1 MVPGALS
8 PALLAAAAEGG
19 GGGLA
24 DVNLG
29 LTIWT
34 IVLFALFAGVLA
46 RFGWAPLMKVI
57 EEREKTIRDALDGAQ
72 LANTEAQAL
81 LAQHKEALAQ
91 ARREREELIKQA
103 MAEAQQLRTDLMA
116 QARAD
121 AEHLMQ
127 KAKEQIEREKRAALQ
142 ELRAQIADL
151 AVEAA
156 KKIVVSSLT
165 PDAQRKLVE
174 DFIAKLPTTP
184 S

>member
-1 MVPGALS
+1 MAAAL
-8 PALLAAAAEGG
+8 PALIAAASAEGG

-34 IVLFALFAGVLA
+34 IVLFILFAVVLA
-46 RFGWAPLMKVI
+46 KFAWGPLLRAI
-57 EEREKTIRDALDGAQ
+57 EERERSIRDALDGAQ
-72 LANTEAQAL
+72 KAHSEAQVL

-103 MAEAQQLRTDLMA
+103 IAEAQQMRTELMA

-121 AEHLMQ
+121 AEQLLQ
-127 KAKEQIEREKRAALQ
+127 KAREQIEREKRAALQ
-142 ELRAQIADL
+142 EIRAQVADL
-151 AVEAA
+151 AIEAA
-156 KKIVVSSLT
+156 SKIVASSLT
-165 PDAQRKLVE
+165 PEVQRKLVE
-174 DFIAKLPTTP
+174 DFIAKLPTTA

>member
-1 MVPGALS
+1 MAAAL
-8 PALLAAAAEGG
+8 PVLLAAASAEGG

-34 IVLFALFAGVLA
+34 IVLFALFAAVLA
-46 RFGWAPLMKVI
+46 RFGWGPLLRAI
-57 EEREKTIRDALDGAQ
+57 EDREKTIRDALEGAQ

-81 LAQHKEALAQ
+81 LVQHKEALAQ

-103 MAEAQQLRTDLMA
+103 MGEAQQLRADLMA
-116 QARAD
+116 QSRTD
-121 AEHLMQ
+121 AEHLIQ

>member
-1 MVPGALS
+1 M
-8 PALLAAAAEGG
+8 AAALPAIIAAASAEG

-24 DVNLG
+24 DINLG

-34 IVLFALFAGVLA
+34 IVLFILFAAVLA
-46 RFGWAPLMKVI
+46 KFAWGPLLRAI
-57 EEREKTIRDALDGAQ
+57 EEREKSIRDALGGAQ
-72 LANTEAQAL
+72 TAHSEAQVL
-81 LAQHKEALAQ
+81 LAQQKEALAQ

-103 MAEAQQLRTDLMA
+103 VGEAQQMRAELMA
-116 QARAD
+116 QARTD
-121 AEHLMQ
+121 AEQLLQ
-127 KAKEQIEREKRAALQ
+127 KAKEQIEREKRIALQ
-142 ELRAQIADL
+142 EIRAQVADL

>member
-1 MVPGALS
+1 MAATL
-8 PALLAAAAEGG
+8 PALLAAAEGG

-24 DVNLG
+24 DINLG

-34 IVLFALFAGVLA
+34 IVLFALFAAVLA
-46 RFGWAPLMKVI
+46 RFGWGPLLRAI
-57 EEREKTIRDALDGAQ
+57 EQREKTIRDAVEGAQ
-72 LANTEAQAL
+72 RAQTEAQAL

-103 MAEAQQLRTDLMA
+103 MVEAQQLRADLIA

-121 AEHLMQ
+121 AEHLIQ

-151 AVEAA
+151 AIEAA

-165 PDAQRKLVE
+165 PEAQRKLVE
-174 DFIAKLPTTP
+174 DFIAKLPRTA

>member
-1 MVPGALS
+1 M
-8 PALLAAAAEGG
+8 AAALRALVAAASAEGG

-34 IVLFALFAGVLA
+34 VVLFALFAAVLA
-46 RFGWAPLMKVI
+46 RFGWGPLLRAV
-57 EEREKTIRDALDGAQ
+57 EEREKTIRDAVEGAQ

-81 LAQHKEALAQ
+81 LVQHKEALAQ

-103 MAEAQQLRTDLMA
+103 IAEAQQMRTELMA

-121 AEHLMQ
+121 SEQLLQ
-127 KAKEQIEREKRAALQ
+127 KAREQIEREKRTALQ
-142 ELRAQIADL
+142 EIRAQVADL
-151 AVEAA
+151 AIDAA
-156 KKIVVSSLT
+156 SRIVASSLT
-165 PDAQRKLVE
+165 PEAQRKLVE
-174 DFIAKLPTTP
+174 DFIAKLPTTTA